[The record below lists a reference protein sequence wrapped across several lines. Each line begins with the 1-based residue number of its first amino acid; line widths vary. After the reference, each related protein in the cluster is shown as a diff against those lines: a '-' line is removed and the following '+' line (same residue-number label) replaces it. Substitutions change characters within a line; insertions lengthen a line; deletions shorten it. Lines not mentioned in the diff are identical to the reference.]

1 MSNNMVVNYD
11 DTTLKPSDIIDAVV
25 SAGYGATSIKDGG
38 KSNDSPKID
47 DSQRVKRQLITSV
60 IFCIPLFYVCMGHMV
75 GLPLPSVIGD
85 DHMVLNALVQLCL
98 AIPLVFINRGYVIR
112 GFKAVKNKSPN
123 MDTLTSLGVVSSF
136 VYSLWSLFVMV
147 YHLEDGH
154 MDMAMANHNMYFETA
169 GMIPTF
175 VTIGK
180 YLEARSKKKTTS
192 VVEKL
197 VGLSPNTATVIKDGK
212 EVEVPIETLQV
223 GDILTLKH
231 GQKVAC
237 DGSIVEGDCLV
248 DQSAITGESI
258 PVDRTIGDSLIG
270 GTVNVGG
277 YCKFKAEKVGSNTM
291 ISQII
296 ELVEETAGSKSS
308 FTRIADRI
316 SRVFVPVIV
325 TIAVLVTFVWLCM
338 GYSLGFAI
346 GMGISVVVI
355 SCPCALGLA
364 TPTAVMT
371 GTGRGAENGILIKS
385 AETLEKASYANTV
398 VLDKTGT
405 VTEGKPEVT
414 DVLPITVS
422 ELELLRYAV
431 SIEKLSQHPLANA
444 ICEKAE
450 GLKTYSVEDFK
461 SLVGYGLTGTI
472 KGKKI
477 LGGNSKLML
486 ENSIVIDKV
495 SNTVEK
501 LSEEGKTVIYFAL
514 DGVLIGLLALADM
527 VKPSSV
533 DAVTEFK
540 NMGMEVILLTGDN
553 AQTANY
559 VGKLIQ
565 ADRVIAE
572 VLPQDKERVVSELKS
587 EGKSVI
593 MVGDGINDAPALISA
608 DTGISLCSGTDIA
621 MDVADII
628 LMKNSLLDGVT
639 AIQLSKAV
647 MKNVKQNLFWAFFYN
662 AISIPIASGVFYL
675 SLGLKLNPVVS
686 SIAMSF
692 SSIFVVTNALRLRK
706 FKPTFDNKYH
716 YEVKQS
722 KKSSEDV
729 VKKVIHIDGMM
740 CNHCVSTVT
749 KVLNSI
755 DGVAT
760 VDVSLENNCAYVSL
774 KKDIEDEIFV
784 KAISEEDFE
793 VTSIE

>member
-1 MSNNMVVNYD
+1 
-11 DTTLKPSDIIDAVV
+11 
-25 SAGYGATSIKDGG
+25 
-38 KSNDSPKID
+38 
-47 DSQRVKRQLITSV
+47 
-60 IFCIPLFYVCMGHMV
+60 
-75 GLPLPSVIGD
+75 
-85 DHMVLNALVQLCL
+85 
-98 AIPLVFINRGYVIR
+98 
-112 GFKAVKNKSPN
+112 
-123 MDTLTSLGVVSSF
+123 
-136 VYSLWSLFVMV
+136 
-147 YHLEDGH
+147 
-154 MDMAMANHNMYFETA
+154 
-169 GMIPTF
+169 
-175 VTIGK
+175 
-180 YLEARSKKKTTS
+180 
-192 VVEKL
+192 
-197 VGLSPNTATVIKDGK
+197 
-212 EVEVPIETLQV
+212 
-223 GDILTLKH
+223 
-231 GQKVAC
+231 
-237 DGSIVEGDCLV
+237 
-248 DQSAITGESI
+248 
-258 PVDRTIGDSLIG
+258 
-270 GTVNVGG
+270 
-277 YCKFKAEKVGSNTM
+277 
-291 ISQII
+291 
-296 ELVEETAGSKSS
+296 
-308 FTRIADRI
+308 
-316 SRVFVPVIV
+316 
-325 TIAVLVTFVWLCM
+325 
-338 GYSLGFAI
+338 
-346 GMGISVVVI
+346 
-355 SCPCALGLA
+355 
-364 TPTAVMT
+364 
-371 GTGRGAENGILIKS
+371 
-385 AETLEKASYANTV
+385 
-398 VLDKTGT
+398 
-405 VTEGKPEVT
+405 
-414 DVLPITVS
+414 
-422 ELELLRYAV
+422 
-431 SIEKLSQHPLANA
+431 
-444 ICEKAE
+444 
-450 GLKTYSVEDFK
+450 
-461 SLVGYGLTGTI
+461 
-472 KGKKI
+472 
-477 LGGNSKLML
+477 
-486 ENSIVIDKV
+486 
-495 SNTVEK
+495 
-501 LSEEGKTVIYFAL
+501 
-514 DGVLIGLLALADM
+514 M

-706 FKPTFDNKYH
+706 FKPTFDGKYH

-722 KKSSEDV
+722 KKPSEDV